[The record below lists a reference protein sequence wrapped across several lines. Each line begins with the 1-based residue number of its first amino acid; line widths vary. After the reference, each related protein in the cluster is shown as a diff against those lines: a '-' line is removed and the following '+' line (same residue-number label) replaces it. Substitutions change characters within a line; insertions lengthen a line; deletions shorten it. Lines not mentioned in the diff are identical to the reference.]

1 MSTKFS
7 AKVIAVSSILP
18 NPNWRREH
26 ATTAGLLTIEE
37 WYGKDNP
44 EDLIRVRPVVEGDP
58 DFQADVQQFYNI
70 AGHQRLARWIELE
83 NTSILARVYT
93 ELTPAEELAI
103 LQDKPSLG
111 LKKAEIFKSLWLL
124 LAGVKT
130 LEAWLAAIRQIGVG
144 NITLLAAPKSGKL
157 EMSALE
163 TKQFVS
169 YRGNGKGWSKTE
181 CTLRVYLRTRWTG
194 MKQSIDALAG
204 VRADVAE
211 YFGYG
216 LHSRQKKFLEKL
228 PACAVV
234 SGYSD
239 KGIFSFTTD
248 FHNPELLKMVSM
260 GFDDYVK
267 DVDEPLYT
275 CPAKPVDV
283 VLEGKADTGEVLDYC
298 EQIESGSLIEYLT
311 NEKLLDDVLFNL
323 ASTVDGR
330 AMLDEYLEAMSP
342 TPTVT

>member
-1 MSTKFS
+1 MSTKFN
-7 AKVIAVSSILP
+7 AKVVPTASILP

-44 EDLIRVRPVVEGDP
+44 DDLIRIRPVIEGDA
-58 DFQADVQQFYNI
+58 DFQSDIQQYYNI

-83 NTSILARVYT
+83 NTSIMVRVYT
-93 ELTPAEELAI
+93 ELTEDEELHL

-111 LKKAEIFKSLWLL
+111 LKKAEIFKQLWLL

-130 LEAWLAAIRQIGVG
+130 LEAWLSAIRVIGVG
-144 NITLLAAPKSGKL
+144 NITLLTAPKSGKL
-157 EMSALE
+157 EMSPAE

-169 YRGNGKGWSKTE
+169 FRGNGKGWSKTE
-181 CTLRVYLRTRWTG
+181 CTLRVFLRTRWTG

-204 VRADVAE
+204 VNPDVAE

-239 KGIFSFTTD
+239 KEVFSFTTD
-248 FHNPELLKMVSM
+248 FRDPELVKLCTI
-260 GFDDYVK
+260 GFDEYVK
-267 DVDEPLYT
+267 EVDEPMYT
-275 CPAKPVDV
+275 VPAKPVNPA
-283 VLEGKADTGEVLDYC
+283 LEGKADTGEVLDYC
-298 EQIESGSLIEYLT
+298 ERIEAVSLFEYFT
-311 NEKLLDDVLFNL
+311 NESLLDDALFNL
-323 ASTVDGR
+323 ASSKDGR
-330 AMLDEYLEAMSP
+330 AMLDEYLEAMAP
-342 TPTVT
+342 APTV

>member
-1 MSTKFS
+1 MSTKFL
-7 AKVIAVSSILP
+7 AKNVPVASVLP
-18 NPNWRREH
+18 NPNWRRQH

-44 EDLIRVRPVVEGDP
+44 EDLIRIRPIVEGDA
-58 DFQADVQQFYNI
+58 DFQADVQQYYNI
-70 AGHQRLARWIELE
+70 AGHQRLARLVELE
-83 NTSILARVYT
+83 NTTVLARVYA
-93 ELTPAEELAI
+93 ELTVDEELSI

-111 LKKAEIFKSLWLL
+111 LKKAEIFKQLWLL

-130 LEAWLAAIRQIGVG
+130 LEAWLSAIRTIGVG

-157 EMSALE
+157 EMSPAE

-169 YRGNGKGWSKTE
+169 YRGNGKGWTKTE

-204 VRADVAE
+204 VQAEVAE

-228 PACAVV
+228 PAQAVV

-239 KGIFSFTTD
+239 KGLFSFTTD
-248 FHNPELLKMVSM
+248 FHNPELVKMAKM
-260 GFDDYVK
+260 GFDEYVK
-267 DVDEPLYT
+267 EVDEPMYKH
-275 CPAKPVDV
+275 PAKPASPE
-283 VLEGKADTGEVLDYC
+283 LEGKADTGEVLDYC
-298 EQIESGSLIEYLT
+298 EQIQSAELFSYLT
-311 NEKLLDDVLFNL
+311 NENLLDDVLFNL
-323 ASTVDGR
+323 ASTADGR

-342 TPTVT
+342 APVI